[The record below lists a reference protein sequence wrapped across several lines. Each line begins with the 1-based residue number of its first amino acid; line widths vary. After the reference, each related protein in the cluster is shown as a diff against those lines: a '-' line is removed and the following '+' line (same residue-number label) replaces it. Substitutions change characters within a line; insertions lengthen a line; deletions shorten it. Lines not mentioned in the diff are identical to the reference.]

1 MVDSKTASKRPERL
15 AWSFDYTGA
24 IAKVCEDV
32 CFRVPEL
39 CHIEMDRV
47 AVAFTQTRH
56 NAPFGVFASTVPL
69 RFKNGE
75 TLNFVKGKSWKIQRC
90 LRSDGVEYLYILYF
104 FAPRF
109 IDLKFRDK
117 LETIIHELYH
127 ISPDFNGDLRR
138 FKGRCFAHGSSQKR
152 YDAMVRTLVDKWL
165 KRDPPPEIW
174 NFLNMNYRELA
185 AQFGGVHG
193 TRIAMP
199 KIIPIPLTEQ

>member
-1 MVDSKTASKRPERL
+1 MVDSNGSTKRPKRFSG
-15 AWSFDYTGA
+15 SFDYTGA
-24 IAKVCEDV
+24 LATVCRDI

-39 CHIEMDRV
+39 NHIDMDRV
-47 AVAFTQTRH
+47 AVGFSQTRH
-56 NAPFGVFASTVPL
+56 SAPFGVFASTIPL

-75 TLNFVKGKSWKIQRC
+75 THIDAKGKVWRIERR
-90 LRSDGVEYLYILYF
+90 LRLDGVEYLYILCF

-152 YDAMVRTLVDKWL
+152 YDTVVRNFVEKWL
-165 KRDPPPEIW
+165 KQDPPPEIW
-174 NFLNMNYRELA
+174 DFLYHDYKELVA
-185 AQFGGVHG
+185 RFGGVHG
-193 TRIAMP
+193 TRYAMP
-199 KIIPIPLTEQ
+199 KIVPTDG